1 MPDFDSLRVIALP
14 LVEVAVLLLVE
25 VAVLLLVEVVD
36 SPVEAVVLLSHLWAK
51 ADQLSRFAFH
61 QQASVL

>member
-25 VAVLLLVEVVD
+25 VVD
-36 SPVEAVVLLSHLWAK
+36 PPVEAVVLLSHLWAK